1 MVQDAV
7 IVDVTDFFVWGMG
20 PQARWHT
27 DCLQSFC
34 GVRVRECG
42 RTASFQGE
50 GGSGMAEEK
59 GKGTYNVVVIGAGT
73 AGLVTAAGTAG
84 LGGRVALIERHKM
97 GGDCLNYGCVP
108 SKALISSARAIEHIR
123 QGRKWGLE
131 PQEPQFEFT
140 RVFERMRERRAVIE
154 PNDSRERFEGLG
166 VDVFSGEA
174 QFASSNAVVINGD
187 TTLQA
192 KHFVIATGRR
202 AGIPPIEGIDG
213 VPYFTNETI
222 FDHLNE
228 KPQSMVVIG
237 GGPIG
242 CELSQALSRLGV
254 RVTVVEFLP
263 RIMVKEDPDVAAFM
277 RKQLEA
283 EGIRVLTGAA
293 AKRAQVRDGHVHLEV
308 LQKTPGNGE
317 GETLPLQAQA
327 LLIAAGRIPNVEPL
341 NLDAAGVRFNT
352 QGIEVNNYLQ
362 TLQPH
367 IYAAGDV
374 VGPYQFTHMADA
386 QARVVIRNI
395 LMPFQA
401 LRQKVDYSVVPW
413 CTYTSPEVARVGL
426 SETEAGEQKIAY
438 DLFTQPLDDMD
449 RAIVESEE
457 AGFAK
462 VLTEKGS
469 DKILGVTL
477 VSEHAGDLLHEF
489 VLAMSQDIGL
499 GAIASTV
506 HAYPTFAELARKMG
520 DQYNRTR
527 LTPRVKSI
535 FRWLYRKRRGI

>member
-1 MVQDAV
+1 MV
-7 IVDVTDFFVWGMG
+7 
-20 PQARWHT
+20 
-27 DCLQSFC
+27 
-34 GVRVRECG
+34 
-42 RTASFQGE
+42 
-50 GGSGMAEEK
+50 EEK

-73 AGLVTAAGTAG
+73 AGLVTAAGTVG

-108 SKALISSARAIEHIR
+108 SKALIASARAIEHIR

-131 PQEPQFEFT
+131 PQQPQFEFT
-140 RVFERMRERRAVIE
+140 RVFERMRERRAAIE

-166 VDVFSGEA
+166 VDIFSGEA
-174 QFASSNAVVINGD
+174 RFISPNEVVIDGD
-187 TTLQA
+187 TTLRA

-228 KPQSMVVIG
+228 KPRRMVVIG

-242 CELSQALSRLGV
+242 CELSQAFSRLGV

-283 EGIRVLTGAA
+283 EGIRVLTGAT
-293 AKRAQVRDGHVHLEV
+293 AKRAQVRDGQIHLEV

-317 GETLPLQAQA
+317 GETLQARA
-327 LLIAAGRIPNVEPL
+327 LLIAAGRIPNVESL
-341 NLDAAGVRFNT
+341 NLDAAGVRFNA

-362 TLQPH
+362 TSQPH

-426 SETEAGEQKIAY
+426 SETEAGEQQIAY
-438 DLFTQPLDDMD
+438 DLFTQPLGDMD
-449 RAIVESEE
+449 RAIVESKE

-469 DKILGVTL
+469 DRILGVTL

-489 VLAMSQDIGL
+489 VLAMGQNIGL

-506 HAYPTFAELARKMG
+506 HAYPTFAELARKVG

-535 FRWLYRKRRGI
+535 FRWLYRKRRGV